1 MNFTLNHFPALL
13 LFAAVVSA
21 AFAFMLKTTARERAR
36 YFVRSFSYFVLVSL
50 LAGWVMFV
58 FQR

>member
-1 MNFTLNHFPALL
+1 MTFTLNHFPALL
-13 LFAAVVSA
+13 VFAAVVSA
-21 AFAFMLKTTARERAR
+21 AFAFMLKTTLRDRVR
-36 YFVRSFSYFVLVSL
+36 YFLRSFGYFVLVSL